1 MKYQISN
8 KKIQNLAHQVFEMIL
23 GDLVVVSTS
32 EHPGEY
38 IVSTKGE
45 YEKSLEHLGKYWWAD
60 LSFNPTTKEVKIPH
74 HIFGEIGDIFPV
86 PLYILRP
93 SLISYLKEKLPK
105 YSDELSYFDGVYTL
119 NSVDEIDLVYKVT

>member
-1 MKYQISN
+1 
-8 KKIQNLAHQVFEMIL
+8 
-23 GDLVVVSTS
+23 VSTR
-32 EHPGEY
+32 
-38 IVSTKGE
+38 GE

-60 LSFNPTTKEVKIPH
+60 LSFNPTTKEVKMPH
-74 HIFGEIGDIFPV
+74 HIFGEIEDIFPV